1 MNRIFD
7 PVGHGATTI
16 RYSSIPSENIH
27 HLAEVLQKGWNLQ
40 DLKEI
45 QKIEAYSAARSV
57 NYRITSA
64 ERELVLKRS
73 LINSVSMQEF
83 QHQYMKFLRESGLH
97 IPEVIPSSDGTTYS
111 ENSELYCLYQFIGG
125 EYFDG
130 SRDELDSAA
139 RNIALLEQVL
149 KRMPFQEEIKIRKGS
164 LIHHDYNALEELEK
178 SIHSSRRNTE
188 NELVISVFPTVKK
201 LSSLV
206 MNADLENLPLQIIH
220 YDLHPH
226 NLLFSEKGEFKS
238 FLDFD
243 PMLHSQRIRDVG
255 KALYRLSRT
264 YGPLTERNNDGES
277 DLISRAKFFL
287 DSYLKV
293 GELTPE
299 ELKALPYVIIDD
311 PLRHLVESLKG
322 HYFAGKKLSSL
333 EKKITLLQDATLF
346 LTARFP

>member
-178 SIHSSRRNTE
+178 SIHSSRRSWAIRRRSWWAITATRCAMTAATC
-188 NELVISVFPTVKK
+188 VRAA
-201 LSSLV
+201 
-206 MNADLENLPLQIIH
+206 MR
-220 YDLHPH
+220 
-226 NLLFSEKGEFKS
+226 
-238 FLDFD
+238 
-243 PMLHSQRIRDVG
+243 SQRLNPV
-255 KALYRLSRT
+255 A
-264 YGPLTERNNDGES
+264 
-277 DLISRAKFFL
+277 ISRACERLRIKPARN
-287 DSYLKV
+287 
-293 GELTPE
+293 GTLTST
-299 ELKALPYVIIDD
+299 I
-311 PLRHLVESLKG
+311 
-322 HYFAGKKLSSL
+322 
-333 EKKITLLQDATLF
+333 
-346 LTARFP
+346 FP